1 MAAYDTPEYIAVKRH
16 LVALKDAVIRGEIP
30 AVLFQEDVISEDAF
44 CKATNTGLGRDERG
58 NSIIKE
64 VLQSLRLNSG
74 VFDKLCDALSND
86 KCTKGIADEMRGN
99 ASYSSYVHD
108 RYSRSPPCPKLLGVV
123 PTWLEQAQIDIP
135 YWSDVV

>member
-99 ASYSSYVHD
+99 AS
-108 RYSRSPPCPKLLGVV
+108 
-123 PTWLEQAQIDIP
+123 
-135 YWSDVV
+135 